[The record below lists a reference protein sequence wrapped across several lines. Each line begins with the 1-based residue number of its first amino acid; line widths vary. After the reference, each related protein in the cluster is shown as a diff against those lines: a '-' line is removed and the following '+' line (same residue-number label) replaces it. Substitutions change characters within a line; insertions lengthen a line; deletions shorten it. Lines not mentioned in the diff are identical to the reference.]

1 MPQNLEVLKLLVFI
15 FCSISCVI
23 NAQQY
28 FKIEGNVIDENGNVV
43 SIGDVLLLKKEGKN
57 LVKYTTLI
65 EGSFLFEDIPNGDYT
80 IQIDALG
87 FESYTENL
95 VLNKNVIL
103 AISLEEGA
111 VKLNEVAVVAAKN
124 PIEYE
129 AGNLKVDVQNKYF
142 SSIPDPVDLMSRL
155 PGVQISADRES
166 ISILGKG
173 NPLIYVGNQRITMD
187 EFIALPIDGIST
199 IEIINNPSARY
210 EAEGRAVVLVTLKKA
225 SQSGFQGSLQETVS
239 QKRNFNNYLAF
250 NSSYSKNNWTLRG
263 NLGYN
268 QLQQWESNSF
278 LFEIPEREVV
288 VDYLVLIPKNI
299 RVQLNGGLGAY
310 FQWNDTD
317 YISLNASARLQT
329 DDAPFFTDTFIAD
342 SGNEELI
349 RTNTNNDNSKDYYSA
364 SFNFNK
370 KLTNSWNL
378 FSGVQ
383 YSGFRQ
389 VLDTEIK
396 NSTDNS
402 QFDLD
407 QTREQEYSINSLAF
421 RLDLEKAISKNL
433 KWESGLNISNSK
445 ADAFTQIIAQT
456 SQDTFI
462 DFKYDEGLYGTN
474 SSLSGKIGKKNN
486 FELGLRIEH
495 NEVNG
500 EVLTED
506 SPVISRSNTNFFPK
520 ANLSVVIDSART
532 LNLNYAR
539 SIRRPDFSRA
549 SSITVFINP
558 FLEGSGNINLRPTL
572 TNEISINYQ
581 KGNKSLFFNY
591 YQSQNPTNFTISYD
605 AQNDTGVLSP
615 VNLEKERGLYA
626 GVSLPYTKGIW
637 TSNNTVTLNYN
648 RFIDSS
654 ASFSSSKPYVYMYT
668 NHQLKIAE
676 NTTLVL
682 GAWALSRRQEGI
694 FKRNGLAVFEA
705 SLSKTLFEKW
715 DFTIRFND
723 ITRAMNFEESYAV
736 DGVIADGVYF
746 GDVREV
752 AFSLKYRF
760 GSNTTP
766 NFKNKDVDENID
778 RIK

>member
-1 MPQNLEVLKLLVFI
+1 MLRLLICVFY
-15 FCSISCVI
+15 FVSCAL

-28 FKIEGNVIDENGNVV
+28 SKIEGSTLDKSGNLV
-43 SIGDVLLLKKEGKN
+43 SIGDVLLLKKEDKN
-57 LVKYTTLI
+57 LVKYTTI
-65 EGSFLFEDIPNGDYT
+65 IDGGFLFEDIPNGDYT
-80 IQIDALG
+80 IRINALG
-87 FESYTENL
+87 FEVYEENL
-95 VLNKNVIL
+95 VLNKNVVL
-103 AISLEEGA
+103 AIILTEGA
-111 VKLNEVAVVAAKN
+111 VKLNEVEVVGAKN
-124 PIEYE
+124 PIAYE
-129 AGNLKVDVQNKYF
+129 AGNLKIDVQNQYF

-173 NPLIYVGNQRITMD
+173 NPLIYLGNQRITMD

-199 IEIINNPSARY
+199 IEIINNPSAKY
-210 EAEGRAVVLVTLKKA
+210 EAEGRAVILVTLKKA
-225 SQSGFQGSLQETVS
+225 TQSGFQGSLQETAS

-250 NSSYSKNNWTLRG
+250 NSNYSKNNWTLRG

-278 LFEIPEREVV
+278 LFEIPERQVT

-317 YISLNASARLQT
+317 YISLNASTRLQT
-329 DDAPFFTDTFIAD
+329 DDAPFFTDTFIVD
-342 SGNEELI
+342 RSNEELI

-396 NSTDNS
+396 NNTDNS
-402 QFDLD
+402 QFVLD

-421 RLDLEKAISKNL
+421 RLDLEKVVSKNL

-445 ADAFTQIIAQT
+445 ADAFTKITAQT
-456 SQDTFI
+456 SQDIFI
-462 DFKYDEGLYGTN
+462 DFKYDEGLYGAYSNLT
-474 SSLSGKIGKKNN
+474 GKIGKKNN
-486 FELGLRIEH
+486 FELGMRMEH

-500 EVLTED
+500 EVLTEN
-506 SPVISRSNTNFFPK
+506 SPIISRSNTNFFPK
-520 ANLSVVIDSART
+520 ANLSVAIDSVQT

-581 KGNKSLFFNY
+581 KGNKSLFFNFY
-591 YQSQNPTNFTISYD
+591 ESQNPTNFTISYD
-605 AQNDTGVLSP
+605 EQNDTGVLSL

-626 GVSLPYTKGIW
+626 GVTLPYTKGIW

-668 NHQLKIAE
+668 NHQLKIAK

-682 GAWALSRRQEGI
+682 GAWALSRRREGI

-705 SLSKTLFEKW
+705 SISKTLFEKW

-736 DGVIADGVYF
+736 NGVIADGIYF

-760 GSNTTP
+760 GSSATS
-766 NFKNKDVDENID
+766 NFKNKAIDENID